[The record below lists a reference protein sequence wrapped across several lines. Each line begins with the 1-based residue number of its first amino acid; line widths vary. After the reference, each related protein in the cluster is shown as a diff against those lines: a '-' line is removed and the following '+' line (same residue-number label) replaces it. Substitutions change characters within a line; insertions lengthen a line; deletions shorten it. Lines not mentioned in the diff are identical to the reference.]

1 MLDVLEEF
9 ELTVGAFRQD
19 SCAERSRDLLD
30 GDRCACEFD
39 FCGTGWGMR
48 VEGEGEGEDTPY
60 ETRFAFRNTR

>member
-48 VEGEGEGEDTPY
+48 VEGE
-60 ETRFAFRNTR
+60 